1 MKWMAP
7 LAALLVL
14 LLSLPAPDGFA
25 FDETDE
31 DLVFHYGWPVEVDAT
46 PVLRQRLNRELS
58 ADYGETQEAAEADR
72 ARRRGSGLEFGQHD
86 FAKDWRT
93 EGMTPQLLSLAA
105 TTSSYSGGA
114 HPNVAF
120 STLLWDRRRD
130 RPVAAAQLLGRR
142 GLARIGPRYC
152 AAFRAER
159 AEASGEPADPDLPC
173 PPLAARTLAPA
184 DQDGNGRFETLVV
197 LLDAYEAGG
206 YAGGPAVV
214 EIGFQAGDLPLI
226 ARRYRAEFETGVE

>member
-7 LAALLVL
+7 FPALLAL
-14 LLSLPAPDGFA
+14 LLSLQSADGFA

-31 DLVFHYGWPVEVDAT
+31 DLVFHYGWPVEVDTT
-46 PVLRQRLNRELS
+46 PVLRRRLDRELS
-58 ADYGETQEAAEADR
+58 ANYAEAQAAAEADR
-72 ARRRGSGLEFGQHD
+72 ARKRGLGLEFGQHD

-93 EGMTPQLLSLAA
+93 EGVTPQLLSLAA

-114 HPNVAF
+114 HPNVGF
-120 STLLWDRRRD
+120 STLLWDRAND
-130 RPVAAAQLLGRR
+130 RPVAVAQMIGRR
-142 GLARIGPRYC
+142 GLAQLEPRYC

-159 AEASGEPADPDLPC
+159 AEAIGEPVDAELHC

-184 DQDGNGRFETLVV
+184 DQDGDGRFETLVV

-226 ARRYRAEFETGVE
+226 ARRYRAAFEAAD

>member
-1 MKWMAP
+1 MPWMAP
-7 LAALLVL
+7 LPVLLALLL
-14 LLSLPAPDGFA
+14 ALQAPEGFA

-31 DLVFHYGWPVEVDAT
+31 DVVFHYGWPVEVEVT
-46 PVLRQRLNRELS
+46 PVLRQRLDRELS
-58 ADYGETQEAAEADR
+58 ADYTEAFEAAEADR
-72 ARRRGSGLEFGQHD
+72 ARRRGLGLEFGQHD

-93 EGMTPQLLSLAA
+93 EGVTPQLLSLAA

-120 STLLWDRRRD
+120 STLLWDRTRD
-130 RPVAAAQLLGRR
+130 RPVAAAHLLGLR

-159 AEASGEPADPDLPC
+159 AEASGEPIDSELPC

-184 DQDGNGRFETLVV
+184 DQDGDGRFETLVV

-226 ARRYRAEFETGVE
+226 ARRYQSAFEAAAQ